1 MGELVKLVKKGVLRS
16 LETRRERRQV
26 GTCLVAQTEG
36 KSRPGVISNFSRYLR
51 APYSTRTA
59 WCLVGLEDTLAVP
72 LAVAT
77 GGEDRT
83 PVMMEDTLVKSCQLG
98 LCLKYTYGTSRVLDG
113 CQMLSA
119 E

>member
-1 MGELVKLVKKGVLRS
+1 VGELVKLVKKGVLRS

-77 GGEDRT
+77 GGEDRS
-83 PVMMEDTLVKSCQLG
+83 LVKSCQLG